1 MQHVLPSSKGLHVE
15 VEHKVSSGLSINPL
29 FPSLTQNEE
38 GSDTDRHVAASAAG
52 LQQRDASLVIK
63 HEDEK
68 QCTDSESSIN
78 PLFPFSWQNTFGAE
92 IEEHSAGVAGAQHL
106 IASFAVIKHVVVAQC
121 TDAAPIIKPLLPGN

>member
-52 LQQRDASLVIK
+52 LQQRDASFEIK

-92 IEEHSAGVAGAQHL
+92 IEEHKAGGAGLQHL
-106 IASFAVIKHVVVAQC
+106 MASLFVIKHVAVAQY
-121 TDAAPIIKPLLPGN
+121 TAVAPLINPLFP